1 MPRHKLNVSEV
12 QAKHMV
18 LGQLS
23 TNEVSNEAVLQ
34 MLSHVKREE
43 FVPPAYRHCAYID
56 QDIDIG
62 GGRVMIAPLTFARM
76 LQLADIEPSCRA
88 LIIGGGNGYAAAV
101 IADLV
106 GHVVSIDDSSELT
119 AQAMAHVARLHL
131 QDVDIQQVKN
141 MADGYA
147 LSAPYDI
154 IFICGAI
161 EQLPEQLI
169 SQLAIGGRLVAIREA
184 AKGLGKG
191 IIARSIDGHVNIR
204 EYFDASTKVLSGFE
218 KTRKFI
224 F

>member
-1 MPRHKLNVSEV
+1 MKAQKLEAPTT

-18 LGQLS
+18 LGQLA
-23 TNEVSNEAVLQ
+23 TNEVVSEAVLQ
-34 MLSHVKREE
+34 MLVHVKREE
-43 FVPPAYRHCAYID
+43 FVPPAFRHCAYID
-56 QDIDIG
+56 QDIEIG

-76 LQLADIEPSCRA
+76 LQMADIEPSCRA

-101 IADLV
+101 IANLV

-119 AQAMAHVARLHL
+119 AQAMSHTARLKL
-131 QDVDIQQVKN
+131 EDVDIQQVGN

-161 EQLPEQLI
+161 EQLPEQLV
-169 SQLAIGGRLVAIREA
+169 SQLGIGGRLVAIREA
-184 AKGLGKG
+184 GKGLGKG
-191 IIARSIDGHVNIR
+191 ILAKVIDGHINIR
-204 EYFDASTKVLSGFE
+204 EHFDASTKVLNGFE
-218 KTRKFI
+218 KTRQFI